1 MIDLWMTGWIDGM
14 DGVDGWMDE
23 MDEMDWV
30 DGWGWMDRVGR

>member
-1 MIDLWMTGWIDGM
+1 MIDMWMTGWIDGM